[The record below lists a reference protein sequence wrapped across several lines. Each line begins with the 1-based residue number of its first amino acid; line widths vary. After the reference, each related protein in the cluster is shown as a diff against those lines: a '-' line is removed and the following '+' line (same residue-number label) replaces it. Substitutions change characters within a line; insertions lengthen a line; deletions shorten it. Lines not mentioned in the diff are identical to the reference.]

1 MDLEWVICNRCSRS
15 IPNEALDHQLGMG
28 EGYILLNVIVNSDG
42 EIIEI
47 DNNFV
52 YSTIGFIM
60 LEKKVYLSL

>member
-1 MDLEWVICNRCSRS
+1 
-15 IPNEALDHQLGMG
+15 MG

-52 YSTIGFIM
+52 YSTIGFISW
-60 LEKKVYLSL
+60 KKEVYLML